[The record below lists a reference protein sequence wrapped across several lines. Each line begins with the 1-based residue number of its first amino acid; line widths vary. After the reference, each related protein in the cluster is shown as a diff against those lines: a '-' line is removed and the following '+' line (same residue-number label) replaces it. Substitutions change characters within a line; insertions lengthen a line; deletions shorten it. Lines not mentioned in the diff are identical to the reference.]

1 MYTNIRVMVV
11 QRHAEQTDSLLM
23 EAPRDQ
29 SDHVVPGDPP
39 ASAGWQRQSFW
50 VLALREARQHGR
62 WVRIQRMYTAS
73 TAAQISS
80 DIRSAHMRDLDTL
93 RVRGILPG
101 ERWEAR
107 WGTDDKCP
115 PGNFAIWVRH
125 LGDGTSAEL

>member
-1 MYTNIRVMVV
+1 MI
-11 QRHAEQTDSLLM
+11 
-23 EAPRDQ
+23 EAPREVEYHAIPDE
-29 SDHVVPGDPP
+29 PP
-39 ASAGWQRQSFW
+39 SNTHWQRQSFW
-50 VLALREARQHGR
+50 VLALQEAREHKR
-62 WVRIQRMYTAS
+62 WVRIQRLYTAS

-115 PGNFAIWVRH
+115 PGNFAIWVRY
-125 LGDGTSAEL
+125 LGDGSSVDR